1 MAATPQQLDHPAPSH
16 YKAQSM
22 PANNHQKLQRM
33 ASYASLTVALALV
46 AAKSWAWMATGSVS
60 LLSSL
65 VDSFLDVLAS
75 GITVIA
81 VRVAL
86 MPADAEHRF
95 GHGKAE
101 GLAALA
107 QSLIIGGSAV
117 YVFMEAIQRLLEPR
131 AVQAPEVGI
140 GVMALSVALTL
151 GLVTFQR
158 LVIARTGSMAISADA
173 AHYQTDLMIN
183 LGVAAAIPLAAWTD
197 FVIIDPLTGI
207 AIAGYILWTTYG
219 IASEALDVLLDRELP
234 QEDRNRIYA
243 IAMRHGDVQGF
254 HDLRTRFGG
263 NRYFIQF
270 HLELDPDTTLLR
282 THEILDDVEDEVRAA
297 YPNSDIIVHADP
309 VGFEER
315 RDNFT

>member
-1 MAATPQQLDHPAPSH
+1 
-16 YKAQSM
+16 M